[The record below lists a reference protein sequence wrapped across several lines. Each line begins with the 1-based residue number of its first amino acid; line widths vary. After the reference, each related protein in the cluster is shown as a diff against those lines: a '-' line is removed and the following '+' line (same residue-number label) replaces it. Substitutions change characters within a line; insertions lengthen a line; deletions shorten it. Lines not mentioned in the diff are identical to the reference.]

1 MSGNGTNDA
10 TLVHIFFDASPEI
23 RINYYRLKQIDINGD
38 CAYSAIVS
46 VIFTNN
52 KNYFKINPTLVN
64 SVLNVKYFS
73 NDNNL
78 KLEVTDIMGRI
89 VLSKLLIKSNEISVE
104 TIGVENLANGIYFA
118 NFETN
123 SAVIAE
129 RIVVNQ

>member
-10 TLVHIFFDASPEI
+10 TLVHNFFDASPEI
-23 RINYYRLKQIDINGD
+23 GINYYRLKQIDINGD

-78 KLEVTDIMGRI
+78 KLEVTDVMGRI
-89 VLSKLLIKSNEISVE
+89 VLSKLLIKSNEVSVE

>member
-10 TLVHIFFDASPEI
+10 TLVHNFFDASPEI
-23 RINYYRLKQIDINGD
+23 GINYYRLKQIDINGD

-78 KLEVTDIMGRI
+78 KLEVTDVMGRI

>member
-10 TLVHIFFDASPEI
+10 TLVHNFFDASPEI

-78 KLEVTDIMGRI
+78 KLEVTDVMGRI

>member
-10 TLVHIFFDASPEI
+10 TLVHNFFDASPEI
-23 RINYYRLKQIDINGD
+23 GINYYRLKQIDINGD

-78 KLEVTDIMGRI
+78 KLEVTDVMGRI

-129 RIVVNQ
+129 RIIVNQ